1 MERYRIYEKI
11 CGKYVLITN
20 NATKEQAD
28 NYNSDNRFLIIKQ
41 TDDRDETYKLMMEKI
56 VKNEEEERWKEEKK

>member
-1 MERYRIYEKI
+1 MEKYRIYEKI
-11 CGKYVLITN
+11 NGKYQLITN

-41 TDDRDETYKLMMEKI
+41 TEDRDETYKLIMEKSI
-56 VKNEEEERWKEEKK
+56 RKDEELEK

>member
-28 NYNSDNRFLIIKQ
+28 NYKSDNRFLIIKQ
-41 TDDRDETYKLMMEKI
+41 LDDRDEPYKLMF
-56 VKNEEEERWKEEKK
+56 ERFSNKEDKEIER

>member
-28 NYNSDNRFLIIKQ
+28 NYNSDNRFRIIKQ
-41 TDDRDETYKLMMEKI
+41 LDDRDEPYKLMMENFNNK
-56 VKNEEEERWKEEKK
+56 EEEIER

>member
-28 NYNSDNRFLIIKQ
+28 NYKSDNRFRIIKQ
-41 TDDRDETYKLMMEKI
+41 LDDRDETYKLMFEKFRN
-56 VKNEEEERWKEEKK
+56 KEDEELER

>member
-20 NATKEQAD
+20 KATKEQAD

-41 TDDRDETYKLMMEKI
+41 TDDRDETYKLMFEKYRN
-56 VKNEEEERWKEEKK
+56 KEDEELER

>member
-1 MERYRIYEKI
+1 MEKYRIYEKI
-11 CGKYVLITN
+11 CGKYILITN

-41 TDDRDETYKLMMEKI
+41 LDDRDETYKLIMEKSI
-56 VKNEEEERWKEEKK
+56 RKDKEIER

>member
-1 MERYRIYEKI
+1 MEKYRIYEKI

-41 TDDRDETYKLMMEKI
+41 TEDRDEPYKLMMEKF
-56 VKNEEEERWKEEKK
+56 KKKDEEELER

>member
-41 TDDRDETYKLMMEKI
+41 LDDRDETYKLMMEKI
-56 VKNEEEERWKEEKK
+56 EKNEEELER

>member
-41 TDDRDETYKLMMEKI
+41 LDDRDETYKLMMEKF
-56 VKNEEEERWKEEKK
+56 KNKKDEEIER

>member
-1 MERYRIYEKI
+1 MENFRIYEKI

-41 TDDRDETYKLMMEKI
+41 LDDRDETYKLMMEKSI
-56 VKNEEEERWKEEKK
+56 RKEKEIER

>member
-41 TDDRDETYKLMMEKI
+41 TDDRDETYKLIMGKSIRKDEEME
-56 VKNEEEERWKEEKK
+56 R

>member
-1 MERYRIYEKI
+1 MEKYRIYEKI

-41 TDDRDETYKLMMEKI
+41 LDDRDEPYKMIMEKSI
-56 VKNEEEERWKEEKK
+56 RKDEEIER

>member
-1 MERYRIYEKI
+1 MEKYRIYEKI
-11 CGKYVLITN
+11 CGKYVLVTN

-41 TDDRDETYKLMMEKI
+41 TEDRDETYKLIFEKFN
-56 VKNEEEERWKEEKK
+56 KKDEEELER

>member
-41 TDDRDETYKLMMEKI
+41 LDDRDETYKLMMERFNKED
-56 VKNEEEERWKEEKK
+56 EEIERWN

>member
-1 MERYRIYEKI
+1 MEKYRIYEKI

-41 TDDRDETYKLMMEKI
+41 TDDRDETYKLMF
-56 VKNEEEERWKEEKK
+56 ERFSNKEDKEIER

>member
-20 NATKEQAD
+20 KATKEQAD

-41 TDDRDETYKLMMEKI
+41 LDDRDETYKLMFEKFRN
-56 VKNEEEERWKEEKK
+56 KEDEELER

>member
-28 NYNSDNRFLIIKQ
+28 NYKSDNRFLIIKQ
-41 TDDRDETYKLMMEKI
+41 LDDRDETYKLIMEKSI
-56 VKNEEEERWKEEKK
+56 REDEEIER